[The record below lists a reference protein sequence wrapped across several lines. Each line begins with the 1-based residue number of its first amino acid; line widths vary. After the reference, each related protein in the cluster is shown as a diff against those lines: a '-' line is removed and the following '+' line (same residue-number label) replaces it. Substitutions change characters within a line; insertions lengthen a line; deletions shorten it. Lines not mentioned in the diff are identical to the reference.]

1 MAMSS
6 GVRQAVGMA
15 AGWVAV
21 SCMAAFGFLYYAE
34 IKSAVHG
41 TLGLG
46 GRSSHAAEAGRE
58 PAPARGPYRAAGG
71 SVVELKAGS
80 FGHYRTEAEINGR
93 PVSVLVDSGAS
104 IVVLTYE
111 DAERAGIYVRER
123 DYTQRVSTAN
133 GVTRVAPM
141 TLDRVSIGGI
151 TVRDVEAAVSE
162 PGRLGQSLLGM
173 TFLGRL
179 QRVDMR
185 PGVLVLQD

>member
-1 MAMSS
+1 M
-6 GVRQAVGMA
+6 
-15 AGWVAV
+15 
-21 SCMAAFGFLYYAE
+21 
-34 IKSAVHG
+34 
-41 TLGLG
+41 
-46 GRSSHAAEAGRE
+46 
-58 PAPARGPYRAAGG
+58 
-71 SVVELKAGS
+71 
-80 FGHYRTEAEINGR
+80 
-93 PVSVLVDSGAS
+93 LVDSGAS